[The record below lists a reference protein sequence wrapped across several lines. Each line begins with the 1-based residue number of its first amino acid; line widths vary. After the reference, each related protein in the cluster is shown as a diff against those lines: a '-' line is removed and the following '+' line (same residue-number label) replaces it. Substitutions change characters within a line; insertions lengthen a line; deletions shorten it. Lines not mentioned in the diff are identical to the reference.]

1 MLRKS
6 RPLNIESTASIV
18 AVLKQHPLLAAAAVQ
33 DFYLQNPADVQ
44 PVQQKFAPGRSNGY
58 VLLLL
63 SHPQHK
69 DHELGMKLRE
79 V

>member
-44 PVQQKFAPGRSNGY
+44 VCHYLCLP
-58 VLLLL
+58 L
-63 SHPQHK
+63 SGVCD
-69 DHELGMKLRE
+69 DHT
-79 V
+79 